1 MPGYSTLTIWIII
14 LALGIGTFFLRY
26 SFLGIV
32 GRRGLPEWALRYLR
46 YTSVA
51 VLPGLVAPLVLWP
64 SGTGGEPDPA
74 RLAAAGAAVLVGVLT
89 RNTLYAILGGLTVLY
104 LGLYLIG

>member
-1 MPGYSTLTIWIII
+1 
-14 LALGIGTFFLRY
+14 
-26 SFLGIV
+26 
-32 GRRGLPEWALRYLR
+32 
-46 YTSVA
+46 

-89 RNTLYAILGGLTVLY
+89 RNTLYAILGGLAVLY